1 MAKPIFILEAPNYIT
16 QEQAVH
22 ISKVLEKRLPDYNTI
37 SFQTKDSVEFNFKV
51 FNAKDFEDID
61 FKELKEELTK
71 LKSKNYERQKIIK
84 VS

>member
-16 QEQAVH
+16 EEHAVL
-22 ISKVLEKRLPDYNTI
+22 ITKVLERRLPDYNTI

-51 FNAKDFEDID
+51 FNAKDFDDID

-71 LKSKNYERQKIIK
+71 LKSKK
-84 VS
+84 